1 MYHMDTI
8 QNYIEITRQ
17 QIIRQLQEEIAHFQG
32 ELYKLSAGC
41 DRECDV
47 MGYRLYS
54 SIIRRKRQLISSL
67 S

>member
-1 MYHMDTI
+1 MDTI

-32 ELYKLSAGC
+32 ELGKMHADNESDLWGQRVYNK
-41 DRECDV
+41 
-47 MGYRLYS
+47 
-54 SIIRRKRQLISSL
+54 IIFRKRQLISSL

>member
-1 MYHMDTI
+1 MHHMDTI

-32 ELYKLSAGC
+32 ELGKIHSDNESDLWGQ
-41 DRECDV
+41 RV
-47 MGYRLYS
+47 YS
-54 SIIRRKRQLISSL
+54 KIIFRKRQQISAL